1 MTMSSNDELKA
12 EVSEQQI
19 DDIASRLG
27 TPNFD
32 AFGDDDSPDITKQIL
47 AEDGP
52 KKKPKINP
60 GDLLSTMIVFGTN
73 YLAARRGEHWVLR
86 EDEARELSHC
96 IDEAMPDVEMS
107 PLWALGCV
115 SAGIFGPRIL
125 TDISIS
131 QELEEK
137 SDDETTTEETT
148 TKAS

>member
-1 MTMSSNDELKA
+1 MSSNDQLEN
-12 EVSEQQI
+12 EVPEQQI
-19 DDIASRLG
+19 DDIANRLG
-27 TPNFD
+27 TPKFD

-52 KKKPKINP
+52 KEKPKINP
-60 GDLLSTMIVFGTN
+60 GDLLSTLIVFGTN
-73 YLAARRGEHWVLR
+73 YLAASRGEHWVLR

-115 SAGIFGPRIL
+115 SAAIFGPRIL
-125 TDISIS
+125 TDISLS

-137 SDDETTTEETT
+137 SDDETTTEATT

>member
-1 MTMSSNDELKA
+1 MSSNDELKA

-32 AFGDDDSPDITKQIL
+32 AFGDDDSPDITQQIL

-52 KKKPKINP
+52 KEKAKINP

-107 PLWALGCV
+107 PLWALGAV
-115 SAGIFGPRIL
+115 SVGIFAPRIM
-125 TDISIS
+125 TDISLS
-131 QELEEK
+131 QEQEEQ
-137 SDDETTTEETT
+137 SDDETTTEATT
-148 TKAS
+148 TRAS